1 MKILSKSCV
10 YGIRAVLYVASSK
23 QQQKYVPISQI
34 SKNLKISFH
43 FLTKILQILTRN
55 DIITSYRGPKG
66 GVALAKPATEITLLE
81 MIEAIDGAQFF
92 QGCILELPGCGDENP
107 CPLHAY
113 WGESRD
119 RIKSIFENTSLAELG
134 DRIKKDGLRLVAG

>member
-1 MKILSKSCV
+1 M
-10 YGIRAVLYVASSK
+10 YVASLK
-23 QQQKYVPISQI
+23 HPDQYVSIRHISDDL
-34 SKNLKISFH
+34 NVSFY
-43 FLTKILQILTRN
+43 FLTKTLQVLTRN
-55 DIITSYRGPKG
+55 GIMTSYRGPKG
-66 GVALAKPATEITLLE
+66 GVALAKPASDITLMD
-81 MIEAIDGAQFF
+81 MIDAIDGIESFRS
-92 QGCILELPGCGDENP
+92 CILELHGCGDENP